1 MQSWMNVG
9 QEIRRYIVDNILF
22 GDDKKLK
29 DDTSFQEHGILDSM
43 GFLDLITFVEEKYG
57 IKIKDKEIVPEN
69 FDSLQNIANFV
80 ERKLKKNPA
89 A

>member
-1 MQSWMNVG
+1 MLVEH
-9 QEIRRYIVDNILF
+9 EIRRYIVDNILF

-29 DDTSFQEHGILDSM
+29 DNASFQEHGILDSM

-80 ERKLKKNPA
+80 ERKLTNDNHQS
-89 A
+89 